1 MIYELND
8 TSKVEQLFEG
18 PVDSL
23 VTSCLQ
29 GMMDSK
35 IYVTDLDDP
44 RSAMAYLA
52 EFAFFAG
59 EPDRE
64 LASFKP
70 KGVVGMVPSS
80 EAWAKLIEECQPD
93 ADKVTRY
100 AIKKGAKFDRANLQR
115 LVDALPEGYE
125 IQRIDGA
132 LYDKC
137 MRPRSRCPS
146 RSAF

>member
-1 MIYELND
+1 MIYELKD
-8 TSKVEQLFEG
+8 TSKVEKLFEG

-23 VTSCLQ
+23 VTSCLE

-70 KGVVGMVPSS
+70 RAWWAWCPPRRLGRSS
-80 EAWAKLIEECQPD
+80 SRNASPTP
-93 ADKVTRY
+93 TR
-100 AIKKGAKFDRANLQR
+100 
-115 LVDALPEGYE
+115 
-125 IQRIDGA
+125 
-132 LYDKC
+132 
-137 MRPRSRCPS
+137 
-146 RSAF
+146 